1 LIICNNVINKGGRI
15 MNLGAFGYVNV
26 LKTAADASW
35 LREEVLT
42 NNIANVDTPNYKR
55 QDVEFS
61 TYLNS
66 AIEQAASPAS
76 TLTQKVNNID
86 LDNITTRTYTDNA
99 SLSYRLDGNNVDL
112 STENAELASEQLNYT
127 ALIDSINNEFSRMKA
142 VIK

>member
-1 LIICNNVINKGGRI
+1 MARVYNFSAGPSMLPE
-15 MNLGAFGYVNV
+15 AV

-55 QDVEFS
+55 QDIDFS

-66 AIEQAASPAS
+66 AIEASATPAS
-76 TLTQKVNNID
+76 TLTQKINNID
-86 LDNITTRTYTDNA
+86 YDNISTRTYTDN
-99 SLSYRLDGNNVDL
+99 STLSYRLDGNNVDL

-127 ALIDSINNEFSRMKA
+127 ALVDSINNEFSRMKA

>member
-1 LIICNNVINKGGRI
+1 
-15 MNLGAFGYVNV
+15 MGADIFGYVNV

-35 LREEVLT
+35 TREEVLT

-55 QDVEFS
+55 QDVEFK

-66 AIEQAASPAS
+66 AFEQAGGPNS
-76 TLTQKVNNID
+76 TLTQKIKQMD
-86 LDNITTRTYTDNA
+86 LSGVTTRTYTDNA

-112 STENAELASEQLNYT
+112 STENVELAAEQINYN
-127 ALIDSINNEFSRMKA
+127 ALIDSMNNEFTRFKA